1 MIPVN
6 TNKLNPASKKLLCK
20 CIDDS
25 WVSGEGAY
33 VKQFEQEFAAYIGS
47 RYAVAVNSGTNALH
61 IALAALG
68 IGPGDE
74 VILPASTIGACYF
87 AIWYLGATAVPV
99 DVDINTYNIDPDLIE
114 AAITA
119 STKAIMVVHLFG
131 RPCEMAKIK
140 KIAAKHHLPIIED
153 AAEAHGATI
162 KTKKVGSLGKIGCFS
177 FYANKIVTT
186 GEGGMLVT
194 NDQKI
199 AEQARQLRLHNR
211 HPKNKFTHL
220 GIGYSDAMSNLQAAV
235 GVAELAVIEKNIQK
249 KLRIAAEYQKG
260 LEHIPG
266 LYLPKPHTD
275 GRQVYW
281 MYAVRVVEREFGC
294 DRSQFASLLMSEY
307 GIQTRTFFYDP
318 QRAFKKM
325 GLYQNTSFPIAEQIA
340 DEGLYLPSGTGT
352 SITDIRKVIAAVKQ
366 IANRFNTSSPR

>member
-25 WVSGEGAY
+25 WVSGEGAF
-33 VKQFEQEFAAYIGS
+33 VKEFEQEFAAYLGCK
-47 RYAVAVNSGTNALH
+47 YAVAVNSGTNALH
-61 IALAALG
+61 IALASLG

-87 AIWYLGATAVPV
+87 AIWYLGATAIPV
-99 DVDINTYNIDPDLIE
+99 DVDIETYNIDPNLIE

-119 STKAIMVVHLFG
+119 KTKAIMVVHLFG
-131 RPCEMAKIK
+131 RPCEMTKIK
-140 KIAAKHHLPIIED
+140 KIAEKHHLPIIED
-153 AAEAHGATI
+153 AAEAHGAMI
-162 KTKKVGSLGKIGCFS
+162 GTKKVGSLGKVGCFS

-194 NDQKI
+194 NDRQL
-199 AEQARQLRLHNR
+199 AEQAQQLRLHNR

-249 KLRIAAEYQKG
+249 KLRMAAEYQKG
-260 LEHIPG
+260 LENIPG
-266 LYLPKPHTD
+266 LYLPKSYSG

-281 MYAVRVVEREFGC
+281 MYAVRIVADEFGC
-294 DRSQFASLLMSEY
+294 DRSRFADILMDEY

-318 QRAFKKM
+318 KRAFEKM
-325 GLYQNTSFPIAEQIA
+325 ELYQDISFPVAERIA

-352 SITDIRKVIAAVKQ
+352 SIGDIRKTITAIKQ
-366 IANRFNTSSPR
+366 IKKRFIASSPR